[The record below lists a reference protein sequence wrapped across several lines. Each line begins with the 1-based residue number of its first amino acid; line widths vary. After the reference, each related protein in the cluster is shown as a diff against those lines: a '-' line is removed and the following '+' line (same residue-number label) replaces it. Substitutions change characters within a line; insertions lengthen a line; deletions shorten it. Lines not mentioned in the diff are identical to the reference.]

1 MRRSIEFRELEGE
14 DANPEA
20 IFHDIWARKM
30 GLYQAILK
38 MEENGSAGENIQG
51 PKWGC

>member
-20 IFHDIWARKM
+20 IFRDTWARKI

-38 MEENGSAGENIQG
+38 MGENGSAGENIQG
-51 PKWGC
+51 LKKVC

>member
-1 MRRSIEFRELEGE
+1 MRQSIEFRELKGE
-14 DANPEA
+14 DVNLEA
-20 IFHDIWARKM
+20 IFRDKARKM

-38 MEENGSAGENIQG
+38 MEENGSAGENIQD